1 MRSGVKIV
9 KNGSDLFRNF
19 IDSNNE
25 LIMDV
30 NHRDRH
36 LPRKQ
41 RSQLSETPKLSPS
54 AAAAAAASKNHHI
67 SQQRLVSL
75 SIALKHKLSE
85 DGASPFDPLT
95 FSFLLTTNRRSVCV
109 LLLSYFNSNA
119 AFIYIFYSLINSLF
133 LSLRP
138 RLLRI
143 LYSKVVSLFS
153 IQIN

>member
-25 LIMDV
+25 LIIDV

-75 SIALKHKLSE
+75 SMALKHKLSE

-95 FSFLLTTNRRSVCV
+95 FSFVLTTNRRSVCV
-109 LLLSYFNSNA
+109 LLLPSHLNSNA
-119 AFIYIFYSLINSLF
+119 AFIYIHSLINSLF
-133 LSLRP
+133 LSLRT

-143 LYSKVVSLFS
+143 LCSKVVSL